1 MFRLAAQSLDFVQNL
16 QHFVQTRAQTGFQFR
31 RRRFGKGNDQNF
43 LDVFF
48 SKTISRVKSAAM
60 P

>member
-1 MFRLAAQSLDFVQNL
+1 MFRLAAQGLDFVQNL
-16 QHFVQTRAQTGFQFR
+16 QHFVQTRAQTGFQFC

-48 SKTISRVKSAAM
+48 FLKQSVG
-60 P
+60 